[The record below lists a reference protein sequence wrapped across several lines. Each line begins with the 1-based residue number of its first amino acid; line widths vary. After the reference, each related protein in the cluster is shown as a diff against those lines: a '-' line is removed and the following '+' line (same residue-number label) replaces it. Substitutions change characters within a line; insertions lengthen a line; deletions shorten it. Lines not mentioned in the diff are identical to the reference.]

1 MSRKRSI
8 LGYIW
13 VAAALAMMLFLFGG
27 SEFWQD
33 ILFTRPGVI
42 VSPRFTGG
50 EIQQT
55 LTHPDYR
62 TQIHQPVFD
71 GYFGDSKNG
80 FVLIDW
86 VSDTGLPRNIDE
98 NIDYDNDGSPDFK
111 VCLDTVANT
120 VEMQALSNKVK
131 DISDEKVMHLEN
143 RRTVR
148 VYITK

>member
-1 MSRKRSI
+1 MNRKRSI

-13 VAAALAMMLFLFGG
+13 AAAALAMMLFLFGG
-27 SEFWQD
+27 SGFWQD

-62 TQIHQPVFD
+62 TQIHEPVFD
-71 GYFGDSKNG
+71 GYFGETKNG

-86 VSDTGLPRNIDE
+86 ASESELPQIIDE
-98 NIDYDNDGSPDFK
+98 NIDYDNDGNTDFK
-111 VCLDTVANT
+111 IHLDTVANT
-120 VEMQALSNKVK
+120 IEMQAFSNKVK
-131 DISDEKVMHLEN
+131 SVSDEKVMVLEN
-143 RRTVR
+143 RRTIR
-148 VYITK
+148 VHITK